1 MPDSECLICSM
12 EEADPASRVF
22 LDELWAAEVA
32 PGYEV
37 PGWFFLRSR
46 RHAEKLTGLDDAET
60 ATFGR
65 HAHDLVSAV
74 EQVTGAPAV
83 YMLSFGENYRH
94 FHALIAARGEQV
106 PPELRGW
113 RAAAA
118 AGRGPRRPGR
128 AGPGRGR
135 QARLRGDRPWPRAR
149 RRGLTDD
156 HQRGSH
162 RPRGTERDV
171 RPGRAALTMV
181 GCWPIS
187 RPRRSSG

>member
-12 EEADPASRVF
+12 EESDPASRVF

-32 PGYEV
+32 PGFEV

-46 RHAEKLTGLDDAET
+46 RHAEKLTGLDEAET

-83 YMLSFGENYRH
+83 YLLSFGENYRH
-94 FHALIAARGEQV
+94 FHALAAARGERV

-113 RAAAA
+113 
-118 AGRGPRRPGR
+118 
-128 AGPGRGR
+128 
-135 QARLRGDRPWPRAR
+135 
-149 RRGLTDD
+149 GLL
-156 HQRGSH
+156 QLLAEG
-162 RPRGTERDV
+162 RDV
-171 RPGRAALTMV
+171 PAAQALAGDV
-181 GCWPIS
+181 RLAYAEIVRGHEHAAV
-187 RPRRSSG
+187 R

>member
-12 EEADPASRVF
+12 EGADTASRVF

-37 PGWFFLRSR
+37 PGWFFLRVR

-74 EQVTGAPAV
+74 EQVTGAPTV
-83 YMLSFGENYRH
+83 YLLSFGENYRH

-113 RAAAA
+113 ALLQLLAEGRDVPAA
-118 AGRGPRRPGR
+118 
-128 AGPGRGR
+128 
-135 QARLRGDRPWPRAR
+135 QAVA
-149 RRGLTDD
+149 
-156 HQRGSH
+156 
-162 RPRGTERDV
+162 RDV
-171 RPGRAALTMV
+171 RLAYEEIVRGREHATVA
-181 GCWPIS
+181 
-187 RPRRSSG
+187 

>member
-12 EEADPASRVF
+12 EGSDPASRVF

-32 PGYEV
+32 PGFEV

-46 RHAEKLTGLDDAET
+46 RHAEKLTGLDEAET

-83 YMLSFGENYRH
+83 YLLSFGENYRH
-94 FHALIAARGEQV
+94 FHALAAARGEQV

-113 RAAAA
+113 
-118 AGRGPRRPGR
+118 
-128 AGPGRGR
+128 
-135 QARLRGDRPWPRAR
+135 
-149 RRGLTDD
+149 GLL
-156 HQRGSH
+156 QLLAEG
-162 RPRGTERDV
+162 RDV
-171 RPGRAALTMV
+171 RAAQALAGDVRLAYEEIVRAREHAAV
-181 GCWPIS
+181 
-187 RPRRSSG
+187 R